1 MPVSIKKTFLS
12 TPYEGVSNLD
22 EKVREEVRK
31 IALQNAFEHEGKT
44 QDKIVLAKILGTKP
58 EFRSKVKEIIGE
70 ISEIVAQVNQTSFAE
85 QKKEIEEKYPELL
98 KPKEKVEEKEGLP
111 PLEGAVQG
119 KVVTRFP
126 PEPNGYPHIG
136 HAKAAIINA
145 EYAKMY
151 DGKCILR
158 IDDTNP
164 EAERMEYHAAIKVGL
179 DWLGVEFDIIKNT
192 SDDMEFFYEK
202 GLELVNSGNAYVCT
216 CKREDISKNRRERK
230 ACKCS
235 KRDAEENNQGWKKMF
250 EKFKPGEAIVRFRG
264 DMKSDNAVMRDPVLF
279 RIIEEKHYTLGEKY
293 RVWPSYD
300 MAVAMEDS
308 KDGITHAF
316 RSKEFE
322 LRKDLIDGILDAL
335 CMRKPIQGFF
345 SRLEFKG
352 MPISKRVL
360 KPLIEEGKVSWYD
373 DPRLPTLEALRR
385 RGIKPEA
392 IRKFILSLGLT
403 KANTLAPF
411 DALEAFN
418 RKFVDAD
425 SIRLFMVQKPK
436 KLKISNLP
444 FSEIE
449 IPNHPIKD
457 MGKRKIQFDQNF
469 LISEDDAINLKEG
482 NHVRLLGLGNVS
494 ITKIDQEIQGDFV
507 EGDGS
512 SNLSKIQWIPQKNA
526 HEIKLLVPNQLFID
540 EEFNESSLEELEV
553 YTEPHYLKLKEGEEI
568 QFVRFGY
575 CRKDSQN
582 QAIFTHK

>member
-1 MPVSIKKTFLS
+1 MNDDIKS
-12 TPYEGVSNLD
+12 EIR
-22 EKVREEVRK
+22 KV
-31 IALQNAFEHEGKT
+31 ALQNAFEHEGKT
-44 QDKIVLAKILGTKP
+44 QDKIVLSKILGTKP
-58 EFRSKVKEIIGE
+58 EFRSKVKEIIGD
-70 ISEIVAQVNQTSFAE
+70 ISEIVSSVNQLSLE
-85 QKKEIEEKYPELL
+85 DQKKEIEENFPDLL
-98 KPKEKVEEKEGLP
+98 KPKEKIEEREGLP
-111 PLEGAVQG
+111 PLQGAEQG

-151 DGKCILR
+151 GGKCILR

-179 DWLGVEFDIIKNT
+179 DWLGIEFDVVKST

-202 GLELVNSGNAYVCT
+202 GMELINAGKAYVCT
-216 CKREDISKNRRERK
+216 CKRENISQNRKERK

-235 KRDAEENNQGWKKMF
+235 LGDINKNNQGWDKMF
-250 EKFKPGEAIVRFRG
+250 QKYKPGEAIVRFRG
-264 DMKSDNAVMRDPVLF
+264 DMKADNAVMRDPVLF
-279 RIIEEKHYTLGEKY
+279 RIIDEKHYTLGEKY

-300 MAVAMEDS
+300 FAVAIEDS

-322 LRKDLIDGILDAL
+322 LRKELINAILDEL
-335 CMRKPIQGFF
+335 GMRKPYQDFF

-352 MPISKRVL
+352 MPISKRIL

-385 RGIKPEA
+385 RGIKAEA
-392 IRKFILSLGLT
+392 IKKFILSLGLT

-411 DALEAFN
+411 DALESFN

-425 SIRLFMVQKPK
+425 SIRLFMVNKPK
-436 KLKISNLP
+436 KLKINKLP
-444 FSEIE
+444 FSSIE
-449 IPNHPIKD
+449 VPNHPIND
-457 MGKRKIQFDQNF
+457 MGKRTIEIDGNV
-469 LISEDDAINLKEG
+469 LIGSDDAQNLKPG
-482 NHVRLLGLGNVS
+482 IQVRLLGLGNIA
-494 ITKIDQEIQGDFV
+494 ITKVNEEFEGDFV
-507 EGDGS
+507 EDGET
-512 SNLSKIQWIPQKNA
+512 SNIQKIQWIPQKTA

-540 EEFNESSLEELEV
+540 EEFNENSLEELEV